1 MFVENT
7 DAGAGGEEL
16 HQEAEEG
23 VEEVPGGGAPVLT
36 KNILKSYREL
46 NLVYIG

>member
-16 HQEAEEG
+16 HEEAEEG
-23 VEEVPGGGAPVLT
+23 VNQVPGGGAPVLT
-36 KNILKSYREL
+36 MEYSNRFNNK
-46 NLVYIG
+46 